1 MRRLIKS
8 KNSEKMS
15 YELDKERIAEEEK
28 YDGFYAIA
36 TNVEGEATEIIKVV
50 RDRYK
55 IEECFRVMKTNFE
68 ARPIYHRKD
77 NRITTHFLV
86 CYITLLI
93 YRLLENKLD
102 NEATHVSPE
111 NLIETLKNM
120 NVTNVS
126 DLYYTTFYSG
136 SLTLQALE
144 SVFQLRIDR
153 KNYKPNDLNKILKE
167 L

>member
-55 IEECFRVMKTNFE
+55 IEECFRVMKTYFE

-77 NRITTHFLV
+77 NRITAHFLV
-86 CYITLLI
+86 CYTALLI

-102 NEATHVSPE
+102 NEATHVSPKS
-111 NLIETLKNM
+111 LIETLKNM
-120 NVTNVS
+120 NIANIS
-126 DLYYTTFYSG
+126 DLYYTALYSG